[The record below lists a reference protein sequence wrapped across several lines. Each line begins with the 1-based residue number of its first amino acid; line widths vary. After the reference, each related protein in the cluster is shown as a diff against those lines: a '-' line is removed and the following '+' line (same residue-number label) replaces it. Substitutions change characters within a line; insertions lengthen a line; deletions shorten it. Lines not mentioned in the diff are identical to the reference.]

1 MLLQNVTISHAIWC
15 IRQTRVNE
23 LTSYWKIMPFGIRL
37 ENFFEMRSN
46 CSRGLSYEFLSPEI
60 SNKFT
65 FTCDST
71 MFPFVSL
78 TFKSSSTLTH
88 KKILNI
94 FHINATRHK
103 ISMTVSYHS
112 STHKKISPS
121 NNRKS
126 IIYSI
131 DFHFCLIKA
140 LFVPLIWSWVD
151 SIHKLWCY
159 CQQVHIDYLLHGARR
174 GLLN

>member
-1 MLLQNVTISHAIWC
+1 MSLRAIEKLCPLGFVLKISSRWD
-15 IRQTRVNE
+15 Q
-23 LTSYWKIMPFGIRL
+23 
-37 ENFFEMRSN
+37 N

-60 SNKFT
+60 SNKFN
-65 FTCDST
+65 FTCDSI
-71 MFPFVSL
+71 MFPSSL
-78 TFKSSSTLTH
+78 PHWLTRKSSILFTSTPH
-88 KKILNI
+88 AIKSVWQ
-94 FHINATRHK
+94 FHITPRR
-103 ISMTVSYHS
+103 T
-112 STHKKISPS
+112 KKISPL